1 MVPSALSVVCL
12 VFLFR
17 QKPEPAAAFH
27 HIIAN
32 VGLLWNVLTGPV
44 SENIIVAGRKTTL
57 KIPEGLAHKAPR
69 PVPSHGSKFAFIR
82 TESGPDKDRIHR
94 ITALPGARI
103 SLHCM
108 YRKELPRSEFPVT
121 VHARKFEIE
130 SKRYR
135 SQTAICFLPF
145 ALLLAR
151 TLRPFAVSIL
161 VLKP

>member
-1 MVPSALSVVCL
+1 MVPSALSIVCL
-12 VFLFR
+12 CILFR
-17 QKPEPAAAFH
+17 QKPEPAAALY

-32 VGLLWNVLTGPV
+32 VGLLGDVLTGPV
-44 SENIIVAGRKTTL
+44 SKYIIIAGRKTTL
-57 KIPEGLAHKAPR
+57 KNPEGLAHKAPC
-69 PVPSHGSKFAFIR
+69 PVPAHGSKFTFIR

-108 YRKELPRSEFPVT
+108 YRKELPRSEFPVA
-121 VHARKFEIE
+121 VHARKFKIE
-130 SKRYR
+130 SKRNR